1 MWVNSY
7 QGITPLRSWAHDPQ
21 AGSGREHSPAAA
33 PGRLKGWEEII
44 FIGSHPKTPTVH
56 NIWPLQQI
64 PQLHTK
70 SWLKSSSVLQSW
82 TQRGVCVLW
91 LHWSSTDRLTLT
103 ERHWSLSYLLRVG
116 LSEILHSW
124 LVSRTCLRRKRILC
138 VSPNRTRHW
147 EVLLRGSKTK
157 TD

>member
-33 PGRLKGWEEII
+33 PGRLKGLGRNSFYWL
-44 FIGSHPKTPTVH
+44 TPENCN

-91 LHWSSTDRLTLT
+91 LHGSSTDRLTLT

-147 EVLLRGSKTK
+147 EVLLRCSKTK

>member
-1 MWVNSY
+1 MIRR
-7 QGITPLRSWAHDPQ
+7 QGRGGSTLLQRLRDVW
-21 AGSGREHSPAAA
+21 
-33 PGRLKGWEEII
+33 KGWEEII

-91 LHWSSTDRLTLT
+91 LHGSSTDRCCAKHRLTLT